1 MLHAMRRNA
10 FLGGIVK
17 LLIYA
22 AIVII
27 PIWFYFQYLA
37 PVMQQ
42 MLKTVSDFQGTGAKA
57 QTQMSDWQKT
67 LQNIQSKIPGL
78 QK

>member
-10 FLGGIVK
+10 FLGGIIK

-42 MLKTVSDFQGTGAKA
+42 MLKTASDFQSTGAKA

-67 LQNIQSKIPGL
+67 LQSIQSKIPGL